1 MYLVVIAWA
10 YVVLMVAVAEAASS
24 SNGSLLGA
32 GLTFVMWGVLPL
44 AIVTYLMGTP
54 ARRRARKSAEAAE
67 AAEAAAGS
75 AAPVLVTRGHTPD
88 RSDHAAGDT
97 IAPEREKP

>member
-24 SNGSLLGA
+24 NGTLLGA
-32 GLTFVMWGVLPL
+32 ALTFLMWGVLPL
-44 AIVTYLMGTP
+44 SIVTYLMGTP

-67 AAEAAAGS
+67 AAAAS
-75 AAPVLVTRGHTPD
+75 ASPALVTLGQAPD
-88 RSDHAAGDT
+88 RGDHAAGDT
-97 IAPEREKP
+97 VAPERIEP

>member
-24 SNGSLLGA
+24 NGSLLGA
-32 GLTFVMWGVLPL
+32 AFTVLMWGVLPL
-44 AIVTYLMGTP
+44 SIVTYLMGTP

-67 AAEAAAGS
+67 AVDTSAGVAEA
-75 AAPVLVTRGHTPD
+75 TFGHTPD

-97 IAPEREKP
+97 IAPVREEP

>member
-24 SNGSLLGA
+24 NGTLLGA
-32 GLTFVMWGVLPL
+32 ALTLLIWGVLPL
-44 AIVTYLMGTP
+44 TIVTYLMGTP

-67 AAEAAAGS
+67 AS
-75 AAPVLVTRGHTPD
+75 ASPALVTPGHAPD

-97 IAPEREKP
+97 VAPERKEP

>member
-24 SNGSLLGA
+24 NGSLLGA
-32 GLTFVMWGVLPL
+32 TLTFVMWGVFPL
-44 AIVTYLMGTP
+44 SIVTYLMGTP

-67 AAEAAAGS
+67 AAAAS
-75 AAPVLVTRGHTPD
+75 AAPALVTRGHTPD